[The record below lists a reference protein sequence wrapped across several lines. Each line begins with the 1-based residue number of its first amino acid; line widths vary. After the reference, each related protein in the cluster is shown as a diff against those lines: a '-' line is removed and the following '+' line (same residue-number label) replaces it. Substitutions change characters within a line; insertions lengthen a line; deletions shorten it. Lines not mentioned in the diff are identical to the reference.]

1 MNAPSE
7 PKPPVSYWSSLLD
20 IANFSGRAGV
30 SEFRRFTITNYLL
43 CFIPFLIFILTYAY
57 ILDQRAQS
65 PPDFGPIPFLFFL
78 PLPLLFPAIAVR
90 RLHDMGLSALWLL
103 LVFGFGIGFIIL
115 LLILER
121 PGVKGPN
128 QYGPEP

>member
-1 MNAPSE
+1 MDAQSE
-7 PKPPVSYWSSLLD
+7 PKQSASYWSSLLN
-20 IANFSGRAGV
+20 IANFSGRTGV
-30 SEFRRFTITNYLL
+30 SEYRRFTITTYLL
-43 CFIPFLIFILTYAY
+43 CFIPFIIFILTYAF
-57 ILDQRAQS
+57 ILDQRTQNS
-65 PPDFGPIPFLFFL
+65 PDFGPLPFLFFL

-90 RLHDMGLSALWLL
+90 RLHDIGLSALWLL

-121 PGVKGPN
+121 PGEKGPN

>member
-1 MNAPSE
+1 
-7 PKPPVSYWSSLLD
+7 
-20 IANFSGRAGV
+20 
-30 SEFRRFTITNYLL
+30 
-43 CFIPFLIFILTYAY
+43 
-57 ILDQRAQS
+57 
-65 PPDFGPIPFLFFL
+65 
-78 PLPLLFPAIAVR
+78 
-90 RLHDMGLSALWLL
+90 MGLSALWLL